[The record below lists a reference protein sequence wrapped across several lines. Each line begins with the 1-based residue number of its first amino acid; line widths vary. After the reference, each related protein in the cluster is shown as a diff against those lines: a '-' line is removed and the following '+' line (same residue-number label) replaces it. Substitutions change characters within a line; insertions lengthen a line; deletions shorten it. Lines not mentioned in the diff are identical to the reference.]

1 MSSAF
6 GNYTFLLTPGVLS
19 RAISMTNRWEEVQL
33 GHQKWF
39 PATHWVGPWGGKSCL
54 NSGVSGKSGVSKSSS
69 PQTRDYTIPLW
80 LVFFYYYYYILLN
93 LISVFTIQSF
103 YIFQLK
109 KKNLQTEKFG
119 KTSQWNASHLTRCC
133 PRPSVSYLSI
143 EGKPPAI
150 TWNHLEIETFHDTL
164 PKRHLPPKP
173 TFSAIDIVTIW
184 GILCQLDI
192 FGSCK
197 LD

>member
-6 GNYTFLLTPGVLS
+6 GNYTFFADAWSPEQSYFHDQPLGRSSAGASEMIPRHTLS
-19 RAISMTNRWEEVQL
+19 RPLR
-33 GHQKWF
+33 
-39 PATHWVGPWGGKSCL
+39 GKSCL
-54 NSGVSGKSGVSKSSS
+54 NSGGQWEIRSLRVFLPTATWPHHSLVTHVS
-69 PQTRDYTIPLW
+69 
-80 LVFFYYYYYILLN
+80 FYCILLN

-119 KTSQWNASHLTRCC
+119 KNSQWNASHLTWCC
-133 PRPSVSYLSI
+133 PQPSVSYLSI
-143 EGKPPAI
+143 EGKLPAV
-150 TWNHLEIETFHDTL
+150 TRNHLEVETFGTLL
-164 PKRHLPPKP
+164 PKRHLLPKP

-192 FGSCK
+192 
-197 LD
+197 D